1 MELSD
6 FSQKITK
13 DKWDTHIDY
22 LDSLPD
28 IVSSKER
35 TYLSLKEHI
44 SMNVQ
49 GVNFGILLSGGIDS
63 CLIAKICQDYDYD
76 FRCFC
81 VGIAGS
87 KDIYYAQK
95 ISDHLN
101 LDLVTREYSYEEVE
115 NLLNDVIEIL
125 PKPIIEDDNY
135 IEYIVKVTVSAV
147 LLGAMRLGD
156 EELFLS
162 GIGAEELFAGYQR
175 HSKAIDAGG
184 EWRGLAIENLE
195 KESLNGLKRMHNL
208 VFERDGFICN
218 YLSKSVLAPYLANKV
233 ILQAMN
239 MDNFQKI
246 DSYNNKKVLRE
257 IGSDIGIPEEFF
269 NRKKKGAQY
278 GSGFDKAISKLA
290 KKNGFKLKKRYL
302 EHLLAG
308 KESL

>member
-1 MELSD
+1 MELSN
-6 FSQKITK
+6 FSQKISK
-13 DKWDTHIDY
+13 DEWDAHIDY
-22 LDSLPD
+22 LDSLPE
-28 IVSSKER
+28 IASTKEK

-44 SMNVQ
+44 STNVK
-49 GVNFGILLSGGIDS
+49 GGNFGVLLSGGIDS
-63 CLIAKICQDYDYD
+63 SLIAKICKDYGYN

-81 VGIAGS
+81 VGIRGS

-95 ISDHLN
+95 ISDHSK

-115 NLLNDVIEIL
+115 NLLKEVIEIL
-125 PKPIIEDDNY
+125 PEPVIKDDNY

-147 LLGAMRLGD
+147 LLGAMGLGD

-175 HSKAIDAGG
+175 HSKAIDEGG
-184 EWRGLAIENLE
+184 MWRGLAIENLE

-208 VFERDGFICN
+208 VFERDGLICD
-218 YLSKSVLAPYLANKV
+218 YLSKSVLAPYLANNV

-239 MDNFQKI
+239 MDSFQKI
-246 DSYNNKKVLRE
+246 DFYNNKKILRE
-257 IGSDIGIPEEFF
+257 IASDIGIPEEFF

-278 GSGFDKAISKLA
+278 GSGFDKAISKLS

-308 KESL
+308 KKSL